1 MDIGLVKIKKIMIRE
16 NPDINHTAN
25 KAEQTVARQYL
36 NLQWVTLYTQ
46 SLSGDIGG
54 GRITFC

>member
-1 MDIGLVKIKKIMIRE
+1 MTRG

-25 KAEQTVARQYL
+25 KAEQTVAKQYL
-36 NLQWVTLYTQ
+36 NLQWATLYTQ
-46 SLSGDIGG
+46 SLSCHIGG